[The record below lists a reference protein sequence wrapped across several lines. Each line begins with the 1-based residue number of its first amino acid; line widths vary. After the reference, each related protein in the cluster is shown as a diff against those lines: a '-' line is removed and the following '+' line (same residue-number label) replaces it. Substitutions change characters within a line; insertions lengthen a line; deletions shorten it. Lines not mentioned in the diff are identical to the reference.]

1 MDRYSKSDPFPMLP
15 TATELRRFSRHALG
29 GPTLDDFRVL
39 VTGFN
44 SACPWNQEAA
54 SIAAKNYISR
64 PDALTT
70 DEDYIRMKI
79 LTHFRSLGEQ
89 YKNIQKRGLES
100 DDERYIQSEDKCE
113 ANRRKNRRREV
124 CSPSLILFLSS
135 DNSPSSHS

>member
-39 VTGFN
+39 VNGFN
-44 SACPWNQEAA
+44 SACSWNQAA
-54 SIAAKNYISR
+54 ATLAAKNYVSK
-64 PDALTT
+64 PDALTKDQDLVRT
-70 DEDYIRMKI
+70 MI

-89 YKNIQKRGLES
+89 YKKIQKQNLES
-100 DDERYIQSEDKCE
+100 DDEQYIHMEDKSD

-124 CSPSLILFLSS
+124 CNPF
-135 DNSPSSHS
+135 